1 MISTRGACSL
11 RIDNVLIRSVAR
23 FTRRPLV
30 QTARLVDRGGSS
42 FARVLVTRIA
52 RSARC
57 PMREYTTER
66 VVARPVNEAE
76 FLNTLALEA
85 SKNQL
90 TYKNDMEA
98 FREFTGKITN
108 LTDKRNKIRDEK
120 AGAGGDGDGGG
131 KKAKG
136 KGKK

>member
-1 MISTRGACSL
+1 
-11 RIDNVLIRSVAR
+11 
-23 FTRRPLV
+23 
-30 QTARLVDRGGSS
+30 
-42 FARVLVTRIA
+42 
-52 RSARC
+52 
-57 PMREYTTER
+57 
-66 VVARPVNEAE
+66 
-76 FLNTLALEA
+76 
-85 SKNQL
+85 
-90 TYKNDMEA
+90 MEA

>member
-1 MISTRGACSL
+1 MCGRGCLADPTALWRACSHAHRAKRDVQCVSTRQSASS
-11 RIDNVLIRSVAR
+11 RDP
-23 FTRRPLV
+23 FDRREM
-30 QTARLVDRGGSS
+30 GS
-42 FARVLVTRIA
+42 
-52 RSARC
+52 
-57 PMREYTTER
+57 
-66 VVARPVNEAE
+66 
-76 FLNTLALEA
+76 
-85 SKNQL
+85 QL